1 MRKIQLEPVRHQAP
15 SCDNYGHAATVRQFE
30 VATRIHRAH
39 VEAFEIAQLGESI
52 ECTYRVSGASGTSYD
67 VDIVTGTAR
76 DDTCTCAD
84 FLGND
89 LGTCKHLEAVRRAV
103 WTNRA
108 LRTEFIQL
116 TDTPSRPTVIVH
128 AVGGLS
134 LQLLGRVSDKNL
146 ASLGWARE
154 REGSNQL
161 VPVTPTNGRVHRDLF
176 ETEVAG
182 DPLRV
187 VRAVVPALERLRTRA
202 WQDARGVEVR
212 EAHAQGR
219 LGVDVLRVPLFPY
232 QRDGALHLVSAT
244 RAMLADDM
252 GLGKTAQ
259 AIAACEVL
267 RQRGEA
273 SRVLIVT
280 VASLKHQWE
289 REIERFTGQR
299 AVVIGGGPD
308 ERRERLASDA
318 PYKILNYELTWRE
331 LSRLQALDADVV
343 VYDEAQRAKNF
354 RTKTAATLRAIPSR
368 FAFILTGT
376 PVENRLD
383 DLYSL
388 VQLLDPNLLG
398 PLWKFNL
405 DFHEQDAKGRVVG
418 YKNLAALRRR
428 IAPAVIRRRK
438 EDVLTQLPALTQQTR
453 YTAMLRE
460 QTELEEEY
468 RSDVARLLAIG
479 ERRPL
484 KLEEQRKLVA
494 CLVKARQACS
504 ALELCDPLRKG
515 SPKLDEFE
523 ALIGEIATQGTS
535 KVLVFSEWTEMLKLA
550 AERLDAQGIGHVI
563 LHGGI
568 PTERRPALLD
578 RFRES
583 SDVRVL
589 LSTDAGGVG
598 LNLQVATYVIHLDLP
613 WSPARLDQR
622 TARAHRM
629 GQTRGVSVI
638 YLCAEGG
645 IEWGIE
651 KMLAGKRNVQ
661 SAALDVSSDIESLDA
676 PSFALFLKQVRDI
689 LENAQDPAQA
699 ATVELSPDTLASAE
713 LLAAAKPEPPGLP
726 GGSALA
732 ASLPPAAIQHVETR
746 SSESAPVPAA
756 PVPRA
761 SAQRGRAHDRIRLAQ
776 VVLQAGFA
784 SDAVRAAYEGLAAAV
799 RALLDAESPAAL
811 EHNALV
817 AAIYRDLLPRGRL
830 SPSAHMTLAKLHDL
844 TALEAHGV
852 PVDDSLA
859 TQAVQEA
866 SEWVERLAAPPA
878 E

>member
-15 SCDNYGHAATVRQFE
+15 TCDNYGHAATVRQFE

-39 VEAFEIAQLGESI
+39 VEAFEIVPLGETVD
-52 ECTYRVSGASGTSYD
+52 CTYRVSGSSGTGYD
-67 VDIVTGTAR
+67 VDIVTGTAT

-103 WTNRA
+103 WNNRA
-108 LRTEFIQL
+108 MRSEFIQL
-116 TDTPSRPTVIVH
+116 TRTPSRPTVTVH

-134 LQLLGRVSDKNL
+134 VQLLGRVTDKQL
-146 ASLGWARE
+146 ALLGWARE
-154 REGSNQL
+154 PEGSNRL
-161 VPVTPTNGRVHRDLF
+161 VPIAKAAHRDLF
-176 ETEVAG
+176 EPEVTG
-182 DPLRV
+182 DALRV
-187 VRAVVPALERLRTRA
+187 VRAVVPALQRLRNRA
-202 WQDARGVEVR
+202 WQETRGVEVR
-212 EAHAQGR
+212 EAHAHDR

-232 QRDGALHLVSAT
+232 QRDGAMHLVSAT

-280 VASLKHQWE
+280 VASLKHQWQ
-289 REIERFTGQR
+289 RELERFTGQR
-299 AVVIGGGPD
+299 AVVIGGDPD

-343 VYDEAQRAKNF
+343 IYDEAQRAKNF

-388 VQLLDPNLLG
+388 AQLLDPDLLG

-418 YKNLAALRRR
+418 YKNLAELRRR
-428 IAPAVIRRRK
+428 ISPAVLRRRK

-453 YTAMLRE
+453 YTTMLPE
-460 QTELEEEY
+460 QSELEGEY
-468 RSDVARLLAIG
+468 RADASRIMAIA
-479 ERRPL
+479 ERRAL
-484 KLEEQRKLVA
+484 KPEEQKKLVA
-494 CLVKARQACS
+494 SLVKARQACS

-523 ALIGEIATQGTS
+523 ALVGEIATQGTS
-535 KVLVFSEWTEMLKLA
+535 KVLVFSEWTDMLRLA
-550 AERLDAQGIGHVI
+550 AERLDAQGIGHVT

-568 PTERRPALLD
+568 PTDRRPALLD

-583 SDVRVL
+583 ENVRVL

-638 YLCAEGG
+638 CLCAENG

-661 SAALDVSSDIESLDA
+661 SAALDVSSDVEALDA
-676 PSFALFLKQVRDI
+676 PTFALFLKQVRDI
-689 LENAQDPAQA
+689 LGHVEDPAQA
-699 ATVELSPDTLASAE
+699 PTMEVAPNTMPSADLPAPAVSGKSNE
-713 LLAAAKPEPPGLP
+713 EPPAHP
-726 GGSALA
+726 ATA
-732 ASLPPAAIQHVETR
+732 PPPNHAHQ
-746 SSESAPVPAA
+746 
-756 PVPRA
+756 
-761 SAQRGRAHDRIRLAQ
+761 QQKGRAHDRLRLAR

-799 RALLDAESPAAL
+799 RALIDADGGPPAL
-811 EHNALV
+811 EHTALV

-830 SPSAHMTLAKLHDL
+830 PPSAHLTLAKLHDL

-852 PVDDSLA
+852 PVDESLA

-866 SEWVERLAAPPA
+866 SEWVERLATAT
-878 E
+878 

>member
-1 MRKIQLEPVRHQAP
+1 MRKIQIEPVRHPAP

-39 VEAFEIAQLGESI
+39 VEAFEIAQLGESV

-67 VDIVTGTAR
+67 VDIVTGTAS

-103 WTNRA
+103 WNNRA

-116 TDTPSRPTVIVH
+116 TRTPSRPTLTVH

-134 LQLLGRVSDKNL
+134 LQLLGRVSDKTL
-146 ASLGWARE
+146 AAAGWARA

-161 VPVTPTNGRVHRDLF
+161 VPIQPTNGRAHRDLF

-182 DPLRV
+182 DPLRI
-187 VRAVVPALERLRTRA
+187 VRALGPALERLRTRA
-202 WQDARGVEVR
+202 WQEARGTEVR

-219 LGVDVLRVPLFPY
+219 LGVDVLRIPLFPY
-232 QRDGALHLVSAT
+232 QRDGAMHLVSGT

-259 AIAACEVL
+259 ALAACEVL

-343 VYDEAQRAKNF
+343 IYDEAQRAKNF

-388 VQLLDPNLLG
+388 VQLLDPDLLG

-405 DFHEQDAKGRVVG
+405 DFHEQDSKGRVVG

-428 IAPAVIRRRK
+428 IAPAVVRRRK

-453 YTAMLRE
+453 YTTMLPE
-460 QTELEEEY
+460 QSELEEEY
-468 RSDVARLLAIG
+468 RADATRLLAIA

-484 KLEEQRKLVA
+484 KPEEQRRLVA

-523 ALIGEIATQGTS
+523 ALVAEIATQGTS
-535 KVLVFSEWTEMLKLA
+535 KVLVFSEWTEMLALA
-550 AERLDAQGIGHVI
+550 GQRLEAQGIGHVT

-568 PTERRPALLD
+568 PTDRRPALLD

-583 SDVRVL
+583 TDVRVL

-638 YLCAEGG
+638 CLCAESG

-651 KMLAGKRNVQ
+651 KMLGGKRNVQ
-661 SAALDVSSDIESLDA
+661 SAALDVSSDVETLDA
-676 PSFALFLKQVRDI
+676 PSFTLFLKQVRDI
-689 LENAQDPAQA
+689 LDNTQDLAQA
-699 ATVELSPDTLASAE
+699 APAEIVPDTTDPAEQLA
-713 LLAAAKPEPPGLP
+713 P
-726 GGSALA
+726 
-732 ASLPPAAIQHVETR
+732 VDT
-746 SSESAPVPAA
+746 PVPAA
-756 PVPRA
+756 PLSGQRA
-761 SAQRGRAHDRIRLAQ
+761 RAHDRLRLAH
-776 VVLQAGFA
+776 VVLQAGFT

-811 EHNALV
+811 EHTALV

-830 SPSAHMTLAKLHDL
+830 PPSAHLTLAKLHDL

-852 PVDDSLA
+852 PVDESLA

-866 SEWVERLAAPPA
+866 SEWVQRLAAP
-878 E
+878 EDVCR

>member
-1 MRKIQLEPVRHQAP
+1 M
-15 SCDNYGHAATVRQFE
+15 C
-30 VATRIHRAH
+30 
-39 VEAFEIAQLGESI
+39 
-52 ECTYRVSGASGTSYD
+52 
-67 VDIVTGTAR
+67 
-76 DDTCTCAD
+76 
-84 FLGND
+84 
-89 LGTCKHLEAVRRAV
+89 VRRTAK
-103 WTNRA
+103 
-108 LRTEFIQL
+108 
-116 TDTPSRPTVIVH
+116 
-128 AVGGLS
+128 VGSGS
-134 LQLLGRVSDKNL
+134 TCF
-146 ASLGWARE
+146 AS
-154 REGSNQL
+154 S
-161 VPVTPTNGRVHRDLF
+161 F
-176 ETEVAG
+176 
-182 DPLRV
+182 
-187 VRAVVPALERLRTRA
+187 
-202 WQDARGVEVR
+202 
-212 EAHAQGR
+212 
-219 LGVDVLRVPLFPY
+219 FP

-280 VASLKHQWE
+280 VASLKHQWQ

-308 ERRERLASDA
+308 ERQERLASDA

-428 IAPAVIRRRK
+428 IAPAVVRRRK

-460 QTELEEEY
+460 QSELEEEY
-468 RSDVARLLAIG
+468 RTDAARLIAIA
-479 ERRPL
+479 ERRSL
-484 KLEEQRKLVA
+484 KPEEQRKLAA

-504 ALELCDPLRKG
+504 ALELCDPMRKG

-535 KVLVFSEWTEMLKLA
+535 KVLVFSEWTEMLRLA
-550 AERLDAQGIGHVI
+550 AERLDAQGIGHVT
-563 LHGGI
+563 LHGAI
-568 PTERRPALLD
+568 PSERRPALLD

-583 SDVRVL
+583 SEVRVL

-638 YLCAEGG
+638 YLCAESG

-651 KMLAGKRNVQ
+651 KMLGGKRNVQ
-661 SAALDVSSDIESLDA
+661 AAALDVSSDVEALDA
-676 PSFALFLKQVRDI
+676 PSFALFLRQVRDI
-689 LENAQDPAQA
+689 LESAQDPAQA
-699 ATVELSPDTLASAE
+699 AMEIPRGAEAPAE
-713 LLAAAKPEPPGLP
+713 LPAPDAQAPLDETRPDALGLP
-726 GGSALA
+726 AAPALA
-732 ASLPPAAIQHVETR
+732 APPQAASIQYAETPRADPPPPAQPIG
-746 SSESAPVPAA
+746 
-756 PVPRA
+756 RA
-761 SAQRGRAHDRIRLAQ
+761 SAQRGRAHDRLRLAH

-799 RALLDAESPAAL
+799 RALLDEESPAAL
-811 EHNALV
+811 EYTALV

-830 SPSAHMTLAKLHDL
+830 PPSAHLTLAKLHDL

-852 PVDDSLA
+852 PVDGSLA
-859 TQAVQEA
+859 TQAVREA
-866 SEWVERLAAPPA
+866 SEWVERLAPPEAHAP
-878 E
+878 

>member
-15 SCDNYGHAATVRQFE
+15 TCDNYGHAATVRQFE

-39 VEAFEIAQLGESI
+39 VEAFEIAQLGEAV
-52 ECTYRVSGASGTSYD
+52 EGTYRVTGASGTSYD
-67 VDIVTGTAR
+67 VDIVTGTAT

-103 WTNRA
+103 WNNRA

-116 TDTPSRPTVIVH
+116 TRTPSRPTVTVH

-134 LQLLGRVSDKNL
+134 LQLLGKMTDKSL
-146 ASLGWARE
+146 AALGWARE
-154 REGSNQL
+154 REGGSKL
-161 VPVTPTNGRVHRDLF
+161 VPIPKVDARAHRELF
-176 ETEVAG
+176 ETEASG
-182 DPLRV
+182 ELRV
-187 VRAVVPALERLRTRA
+187 VRAVVPALDRLRTRI
-202 WQDARGVEVR
+202 WQETRGAEVR

-219 LGVDVLRVPLFPY
+219 LGVDVLRFPLFPY
-232 QRDGALHLVSAT
+232 QCDGALHLVSAT

-280 VASLKHQWE
+280 VASLKHQWQ

-343 VYDEAQRAKNF
+343 IYDEAQRAKNF

-368 FAFILTGT
+368 FAFVLTGT

-388 VQLLDPNLLG
+388 VQLLDPDLLG

-405 DFHEQDAKGRVVG
+405 DFHEQDSKGRVVG

-428 IAPAVIRRRK
+428 IAPAVVRRRK
-438 EDVLTQLPALTQQTR
+438 EDVLTQLPALTQQAR
-453 YTAMLRE
+453 YTAMLPE
-460 QTELEEEY
+460 QLELEEEY
-468 RSDVARLLAIG
+468 RTEAARWLAIA

-484 KLEEQRKLVA
+484 KADEQKKLGA

-504 ALELCDPLRKG
+504 ALELCDPMRKG

-523 ALIGEIATQGTS
+523 ALIGEIAAQGTS

-550 AERLDAQGIGHVI
+550 AQRLDAQGIGHVI

-568 PTERRPALLD
+568 PAEKRPALLD

-583 SDVRVL
+583 SEARVL

-638 YLCAEGG
+638 YLCAESG
-645 IEWGIE
+645 IELGIE

-661 SAALDVSSDIESLDA
+661 AAALDVSSDIEELDA
-676 PSFALFLKQVRDI
+676 PTFGLFLKQVRDI
-689 LENAQDPAQA
+689 LENVQDPAQA
-699 ATVELSPDTLASAE
+699 ATMEIAPNTLASAE
-713 LLAAAKPEPPGLP
+713 LPPAKSDHAAAPAVLTPTLVPPPPGTP
-726 GGSALA
+726 GTPPGAP
-732 ASLPPAAIQHVETR
+732 PPAAR
-746 SSESAPVPAA
+746 K
-756 PVPRA
+756 
-761 SAQRGRAHDRIRLAQ
+761 GRAHDRLRLAH

-799 RALLDAESPAAL
+799 RGLLDAESPAAL
-811 EHNALV
+811 EHTALV

-830 SPSAHMTLAKLHDL
+830 PPSAHLTLAKLHDL

-852 PVDDSLA
+852 PVDESLA

-866 SEWVERLAAPPA
+866 SEWVERLTAPAP
-878 E
+878 